1 MQLTNDWYYF
11 TNVVDISTCKK
22 LINLGKGTFEAG
34 HVDRQTEVSQAERIS
49 GKEGDPGLDV
59 LSRVSDVHWINEQW
73 VYELIFPYMETANE
87 KAGWNFDI
95 KAAES
100 PQLTRYT
107 TGGFYYWHKD
117 GSGDHLSRY
126 KAPGN
131 TYYDGHVRKLSMT
144 ILLNDEFEGGS
155 FQFSEMSQ
163 AAVTIE
169 TPKLEGS
176 GSIIVFPSFKEH
188 RIAPITKGTRY
199 SLVAWFMGPPFK

>member
-1 MQLTNDWYYF
+1 
-11 TNVVDISTCKK
+11 
-22 LINLGKGTFEAG
+22 
-34 HVDRQTEVSQAERIS
+34 
-49 GKEGDPGLDV
+49 
-59 LSRVSDVHWINEQW
+59 
-73 VYELIFPYMETANE
+73 
-87 KAGWNFDI
+87 
-95 KAAES
+95 
-100 PQLTRYT
+100 
-107 TGGFYYWHKD
+107 
-117 GSGDHLSRY
+117 
-126 KAPGN
+126 
-131 TYYDGHVRKLSMT
+131 MT